1 MIKMSSIFN
10 HKRVDW
16 NPIFNDLF
24 SKIKSQKGNV
34 PLFHENKS
42 FPQVVK
48 LPRSNFLLTHSVLQ
62 KKIAYLLIILYFV
75 LQTPFWLKEV
85 QVDKEHWIQPKID
98 EEKGMATYNEIKLS
112 RTLQVE
118 VCTFQKQIYHKL
130 CINIVNFLC
139 FKNIYQILKWVEGKT
154 NVKVRLRTK
163 LP

>member
-1 MIKMSSIFN
+1 MIETLNSTIYFQRSNLK
-10 HKRVDW
+10 
-16 NPIFNDLF
+16 
-24 SKIKSQKGNV
+24 KGTCHYFMKTN
-34 PLFHENKS
+34 LFH
-42 FPQVVK
+42 K
-48 LPRSNFLLTHSVLQ
+48 LSNFPRSNFLLTHSALQ

-98 EEKGMATYNEIKLS
+98 EEKGMATYNEIKHS

-139 FKNIYQILKWVEGKT
+139 FKSIYQILKWVEGKT
-154 NVKVRLRTK
+154 KVKVRLRTK

>member
-1 MIKMSSIFN
+1 MSSIFN

-16 NPIFNDLF
+16 NPKFNDLF

-34 PLFHENKS
+34 PLSHENKS
-42 FPQVVK
+42 FPQIVK
-48 LPRSNFLLTHSVLQ
+48 LSTKQLSVNAFSLA

-98 EEKGMATYNEIKLS
+98 EEKGMATYNEIKHS
-112 RTLQVE
+112 RTLEVE

-139 FKNIYQILKWVEGKT
+139 FKSIYQILKWVEGKT